1 MIPIELI
8 ECCTP
13 KFTPYNI
20 NIDNNA
26 DIDRHKV
33 IYLSDYF
40 DVIKTDIDD
49 FHSNNSFYALMN
61 INRTN
66 RMYNAIKR
74 ANLALAI
81 YLDDNIDVTYEASA
95 ISSIM
100 MNNSLAFINKFSDR
114 FNKETILGLAATFG
128 HIHIVKSLMNNTS
141 KPHISYHVILN
152 AIRKNHIALSY
163 YLAVLRPIKL
173 KKDYWNKFG

>member
-13 KFTPYNI
+13 KITPYNI

-100 MNNSLAFINKFSDR
+100 MNNSLAFINKFS
-114 FNKETILGLAATFG
+114 
-128 HIHIVKSLMNNTS
+128 
-141 KPHISYHVILN
+141 
-152 AIRKNHIALSY
+152 
-163 YLAVLRPIKL
+163 
-173 KKDYWNKFG
+173 